1 MFTGIIQKV
10 GTVKR
15 MSCGRR
21 LVVGWV
27 PGVLA
32 IVLACA
38 VCGCD
43 KMFQK
48 PRRAPAPRPEP
59 EVEEP
64 APPPPKEKKAKRTKP
79 VRKVVREETPAP
91 VVTPE
96 EPEETT
102 VTPAVEEKK
111 VEEKDYVRVS
121 ELGFSPSDSTQFLQE
136 AFDSGKKKVIV
147 DRQASDWITEP
158 LTIHA
163 SDTEVVLEDGV
174 VIRAL
179 PGGFQHENSTL
190 LTISGR
196 SRNLTIRGEGKV
208 RLVMNKRDYQQKS
221 KGYESSEWRHA
232 LRLHGTGTVVSNLT
246 LSSSGGDGIYVNGCQ
261 DTLVTD
267 LVCDDHNRQGIS
279 VISCAGFTA
288 RNCRFSGTSGAAP
301 ECGLDI
307 EPNFP
312 TDVLK
317 DILFENCV
325 FDGNAQSGIAFYL
338 CQQTEESEPM
348 SIVFRDCVSTGNAN
362 SGIVSWLTSKS
373 KGVKGKVVFERC
385 KVSKNRNRAVALIN
399 HPEGAAEFVFRD
411 CVFDGRGCRSEV
423 PLSLD
428 NQKIAA
434 NLGGV
439 TFENTV
445 LVTGKDNVGLTYQ
458 GMPGTGITGLH
469 GTLFTSR
476 GTSKRKLDLAHFA
489 SRHKPNP
496 KLLPVEFTCVEAD
509 VKTLRP
515 VAAKLKKPMVSPLIR
530 GDFAFYQFVPKA
542 GDYKVGFTEVPT
554 QPNSGKISVHVT
566 DRNGED
572 CGTFVPAD
580 TKGEV
585 TLKAKGENL
594 FILEVDCGY
603 NNVSVSSKWPGCGF
617 PAHRQFNY
625 YWDRKPSKFHFAVPA
640 FATSVLADVSP
651 GGSSAALCKRGR
663 TEVAKVP
670 AQQAVT
676 VLSHKRK
683 PAAKEEIWCLSL
695 PNTWKGGSS
704 SFRIGGDAVSVVS
717 CDPDAVLT
725 SVGNSSSSKS
735 SR

>member
-1 MFTGIIQKV
+1 MFTGIIQKI

-15 MSCGRR
+15 VSRGRG
-21 LVVGWV
+21 LTVGWG

-32 IVLACA
+32 IALACA

-43 KMFQK
+43 RMFQK
-48 PRRAPAPRPEP
+48 PRRAPVPRPEP

-64 APPPPKEKKAKRTKP
+64 VPTPKKKKVRQQEP
-79 VRKVVREETPAP
+79 VRKVVREEPPAPIVTPA
-91 VVTPE
+91 E
-96 EPEETT
+96 EPEQT
-102 VTPAVEEKK
+102 AVVPEEEKK
-111 VEEKDYVRVS
+111 VEEKDYIKVS
-121 ELGFSPSDSTQFLQE
+121 ELGFNPSDSTQFLQE
-136 AFDSGKKKVIV
+136 ALDSGKKKVIV

-158 LTIHA
+158 LTVHG
-163 SDTEVVLEDGV
+163 SDMEIVLEDGV

-179 PGGFQHENSTL
+179 PGAFQDENSTL

-196 SRNLTIRGEGKV
+196 SRNVTIRGEGKV

-246 LSSSGGDGIYVNGCQ
+246 LSSSGGDGIYVNGCRN
-261 DTLVTD
+261 TLVTD

-279 VISCAGFTA
+279 VISCVGFTA

-307 EPNFP
+307 EPNHP

-348 SIVFRDCVSTGNAN
+348 SIVFRDCVSRGNAN
-362 SGIVSWLTSKS
+362 CGIVSRLTSKS
-373 KGVKGKVVFERC
+373 KGVRGKVVFERC
-385 KVSKNRNRAVALIN
+385 KVASNRNRAVMLIS
-399 HPEGAAEFVFRD
+399 HPEGSTEYVFKD

-458 GMPGTGITGLH
+458 GMTGTGITGLR

-476 GTSKRKLDLAHFA
+476 GTSRRKLNLAQFA

-542 GDYKVGFTEVPT
+542 GEYKVGFTEVPT
-554 QPNSGKISVHVT
+554 QPNSGKISVHVM

-572 CGTFVPAD
+572 YGTFVPAD
-580 TKGEV
+580 AKGEV

-603 NNVSVSSKWPGCGF
+603 NNVRVSSKWPGCGF
-617 PAHRQFNY
+617 PAHQQFRY
-625 YWDRKPSKFHFAVPA
+625 YWDGKPSKFHFAVPA

-651 GGSSAALCKRGR
+651 GGASAALCKRGR
-663 TEVAKVP
+663 TEVSKVL
-670 AQQAVT
+670 AQQAAT

-683 PAAKEEIWCLSL
+683 PATKEEVWCLSL
-695 PNTWKGGSS
+695 PTTRKGGSS

-725 SVGNSSSSKS
+725 SVSNSSRSKS
-735 SR
+735 GH